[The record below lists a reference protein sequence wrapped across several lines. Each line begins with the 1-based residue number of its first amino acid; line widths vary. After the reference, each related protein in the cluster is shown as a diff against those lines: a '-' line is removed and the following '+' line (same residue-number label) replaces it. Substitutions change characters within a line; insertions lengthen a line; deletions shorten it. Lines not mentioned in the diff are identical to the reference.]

1 MNQWLSGV
9 FQEFFLNKLEETVY
23 HCVIF
28 FTKFAIHSG
37 KNGPGTIMKKTF

>member
-9 FQEFFLNKLEETVY
+9 FQEFFWNKLEETVY
-23 HCVIF
+23 CVIF
-28 FTKFAIHSG
+28 FTKVAIHSG